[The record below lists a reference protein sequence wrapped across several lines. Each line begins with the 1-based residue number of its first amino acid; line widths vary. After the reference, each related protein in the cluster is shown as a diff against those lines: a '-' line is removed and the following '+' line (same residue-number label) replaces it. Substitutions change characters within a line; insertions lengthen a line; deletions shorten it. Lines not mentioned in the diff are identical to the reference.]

1 MTKIHEVPE
10 QDAKNLK
17 DRVKFEIR
25 YYNDNSPFSEMPP
38 FLTEAN
44 FYFTKQGLH
53 DLIDT

>member
-1 MTKIHEVPE
+1 MTKIHEIPE

-17 DRVKFEIR
+17 DQEKFEIK

-53 DLIDT
+53 D